1 MKSLQMSLMVV
12 VFAILLAPVALAQQ
26 YQILRA
32 EYGAD
37 SRWVDVTQRL
47 KSIAS
52 SNTSFRMG
60 NSTFGVDPA
69 PGVVKMLRI
78 TARSLQG
85 GGNRTFEYREGSTV
99 DGAQFSGWN
108 GGNWG
113 DGNSGN
119 WGGGNGGNVG
129 WGEYRI
135 LRAEYGADNRWAD
148 VTQQL
153 RRIASSDATFR
164 MGNSTFGIDPAPGVV
179 KTLRI
184 VARSPG
190 ERDRT
195 FEYREGSTVDGA
207 QFSGWNGGNWG
218 DGNGGNWGGG
228 NGGNGG
234 NVGWGEYRILR
245 AEYGAD
251 NRWADVTQQLRRIA
265 SSDATFR
272 MGNSTF
278 GIDPAPGVI
287 KTLRIMARRPGER
300 NRTFEYREG
309 STVDGAQFS
318 GWNRGDWG
326 YGDGDRDN
334 SNYNNRGDLRIIQA
348 SYGAGN
354 RNVDVTR
361 QLQGLADRGSLR
373 ISISN
378 DSMGVGDPAPGI
390 RKELRVVYQYRGRQ
404 QRATVRENDTLNIP
418 D

>member
-1 MKSLQMSLMVV
+1 MKSLQMSLMGV

-184 VARSPG
+184 VARRPG

-318 GWNRGDWG
+318 GWSRRLG
-326 YGDGDRDN
+326 
-334 SNYNNRGDLRIIQA
+334 LR
-348 SYGAGN
+348 
-354 RNVDVTR
+354 
-361 QLQGLADRGSLR
+361 
-373 ISISN
+373 
-378 DSMGVGDPAPGI
+378 
-390 RKELRVVYQYRGRQ
+390 
-404 QRATVRENDTLNIP
+404 
-418 D
+418 

>member
-1 MKSLQMSLMVV
+1 
-12 VFAILLAPVALAQQ
+12 
-26 YQILRA
+26 
-32 EYGAD
+32 
-37 SRWVDVTQRL
+37 VDVTQRL

-184 VARSPG
+184 VARRPG